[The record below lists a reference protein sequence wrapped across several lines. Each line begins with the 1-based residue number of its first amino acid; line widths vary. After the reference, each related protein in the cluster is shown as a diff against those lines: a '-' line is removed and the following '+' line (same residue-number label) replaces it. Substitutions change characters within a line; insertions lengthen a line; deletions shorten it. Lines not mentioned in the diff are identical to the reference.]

1 LCWTAV
7 IRSFQFA
14 FVITAESIA
23 RQLGSGVAGEWLPLQ
38 FSKLTA
44 SGKRYSANVA
54 GQDAGREMEVRA
66 LLRSV
71 SSCVRNDNFKFR
83 VKVGGPSFHVPT
95 KEADRSLFSKG
106 AKARSVATVIKSDE
120 LAIEF

>member
-1 LCWTAV
+1 MATFT
-7 IRSFQFA
+7 IFQTYGLRKE
-14 FVITAESIA
+14 I
-23 RQLGSGVAGEWLPLQ
+23 
-38 FSKLTA
+38 FSKCCGTRWRQ
-44 SGKRYSANVA
+44 GNE
-54 GQDAGREMEVRA
+54 GRA

-106 AKARSVATVIKSDE
+106 AKALSVATVIKSDE